1 MFKELQNSS
10 NYPIASSES
19 KSLIL
24 VNIKK
29 SRNQQ
34 NLFKIIFNL
43 HRQTIFHFHLL
54 IVRAVFQLQ
63 KIDFCS
69 TDDINY
75 YCLQCISSAPS
86 KQCHFAPSMT
96 HRFLTKRS
104 ELLRRSVSASAE
116 MQTSSIDFFSAAIR
130 RRGPETAQER
140 MMSRKTHM
148 NSMF

>member
-1 MFKELQNSS
+1 MNIYVYASRSNLCSSYIHKRHVRKMELSTPNVNGTMFKELQNSS

-75 YCLQCISSAPS
+75 YCLQSISSAPS
-86 KQCHFAPSMT
+86 KQCHFAS
-96 HRFLTKRS
+96 FDDS
-104 ELLRRSVSASAE
+104 
-116 MQTSSIDFFSAAIR
+116 QIFD
-130 RRGPETAQER
+130 
-140 MMSRKTHM
+140 
-148 NSMF
+148 